1 MLVSLYVGIG
11 GKYMKLNELLKGLT
25 YEVMQGSDSIE
36 IENIGWDSRTASKNS
51 LFICVK
57 NKNIDRHDYAAA
69 AVQKGAVALV
79 IEHDVEEIPKDIT
92 IVKVQDSK
100 KAMSGI
106 ACIYYGEPSK
116 EFNLIGVTGTN
127 GKTSVTYFVSKVLE
141 SSGRL
146 TGIIGTIQNTVGG
159 KELKTEK
166 LNPTTPD
173 SIELQASL
181 REISQE
187 GASDVVMEVTSSA
200 LDNGRVYEC
209 DFNIGAFTN
218 LTQDHLEEHG
228 TMENYKNAKLKLFK
242 MCRKALT
249 NNDDPVSK
257 EIKELASGEV
267 YTYGIEEDADF
278 KAFDIVYNLDSVEF
292 SLRFKEEVKKVR
304 FNVPGR
310 FSVYNAL
317 ATIGIC
323 YLSGLTLD
331 AIIDGLNNI
340 TGVPGRIEK
349 VPNNKG
355 ILAVVDYAHS
365 PDSLENII
373 KSMKEIAT
381 GKVITVFGCG
391 GNRDKI
397 KRPIMGEIA
406 GRLSDFVFITS
417 DNPRKEDPMAIINEI
432 EQGILKTS
440 CDYIKHENRK
450 EAIFK
455 ALDKANKGDIVI
467 IAGKGHETYQII
479 GDITLHFDD
488 KEVVSEY
495 FNR

>member
-1 MLVSLYVGIG
+1 
-11 GKYMKLNELLKGLT
+11 MKLFELLRGLSYQVVKGT
-25 YEVMQGSDSIE
+25 DNIE
-36 IENIGWDSRTASKNS
+36 IESIGWDSRKVLQNS

-57 NKNIDRHDYAAA
+57 NRNVDRHQYAALA
-69 AVQKGAVALV
+69 AQKGAVALV
-79 IEHDVEEIPKDIT
+79 IEHDIEEIPEGIT
-92 IVKVQDSK
+92 IIKVLDSK
-100 KAMSGI
+100 KAMAKI
-106 ACIYYGEPSK
+106 ASIYYGEPSK
-116 EFNLIGVTGTN
+116 KFNLIGITGTN
-127 GKTSVTYFVSKVLE
+127 GKTSVTYFVSKILE
-141 SSGRL
+141 SAGRL

-159 KELKTEK
+159 RELKTEK

-173 SIELQASL
+173 SIELQESFK
-181 REISQE
+181 EIAQA

-200 LDNGRVYEC
+200 LDKGRVYEC
-209 DFNIGAFTN
+209 QFNIGAFTN

-242 MCRKALT
+242 MCNKTLT
-249 NNDDPVSK
+249 NIDDPVSK
-257 EIKELASGEV
+257 EIIETATGDIF
-267 YTYGIEEDADF
+267 TYGIEQDADF
-278 KAFDIVYNLDSVEF
+278 KAFDIVYGLNSVEF
-292 SLRFKEEVKKVR
+292 SLSFKGEVKKVK

-323 YLSGLTLD
+323 YLSGLSLD
-331 AIIDGLNNI
+331 TIIHGLKNI
-340 TGVPGRIEK
+340 SGVPGRIEK
-349 VPNNKG
+349 VPNDKG

-373 KSMKEIAT
+373 KAMKEISK

-391 GNRDKI
+391 GNRDKT

-406 GRLSDFVFITS
+406 GRLSDFAVITS
-417 DNPRKEDPMAIINEI
+417 DNPRNEDPMEIINEI
-432 EQGILKTS
+432 EQGILETN
-440 CDYIKHENRK
+440 CAYIKRENRK

-455 ALDKANKGDIVI
+455 ALENAKSGDVVI

-479 GDITLHFDD
+479 GDTTIHFDD
-488 KEVVSEY
+488 REVVAEY

>member
-1 MLVSLYVGIG
+1 MLYIEAG
-11 GKYMKLNELLKGLT
+11 GKNMKLNELLKGLS
-25 YEVMQGSDSIE
+25 YEVMQGTEHMQIESIS
-36 IENIGWDSRTASKNS
+36 WDSRRIKQNS

-57 NKNIDRHDYAAA
+57 NRNVDRHDYAAV

-79 IEHDVEEIPKDIT
+79 VEHEVEEVPAGIT
-92 IVKVQDSK
+92 IIKVEDSK
-100 KAMSGI
+100 KAMARI
-106 ACIYYGEPSK
+106 ASIYFEEPSK
-116 EFNLIGVTGTN
+116 KFNLIGITGTN

-141 SSGRL
+141 GAGRL

-159 KELKTEK
+159 RELIAEK

-173 SIELQASL
+173 SIELQESFK
-181 REISQE
+181 EIAE
-187 GASDVVMEVTSSA
+187 AGASDVVMEVTSSA
-200 LDNGRVYEC
+200 LDKGRVYEC

-242 MCRKALT
+242 MCRKTLT
-249 NNDDPVSK
+249 NADDPVSK
-257 EIKELASGEV
+257 DIKEVAAGEV
-267 YTYGIEEDADF
+267 YTYGIEEKADF
-278 KAFDIVYNLDSVEF
+278 KAFDVVYGLDSVEF
-292 SLRFKEEVKKVR
+292 SLKFNNEVRRIK
-304 FNVPGR
+304 FNVPGK

-323 YLSGLTLD
+323 YLSGLELD
-331 AIIDGLNNI
+331 AIIGGLKNI

-373 KSMKEIAT
+373 KSMREISK

-391 GNRDKI
+391 GNRDKT

-406 GRLSDFVFITS
+406 GRLSDFVVITS
-417 DNPRKEDPMAIINEI
+417 DNPRKEEPAAIINEI

-450 EAIFK
+450 EAIFE
-455 ALDKANKGDIVI
+455 ALDRAKPGDVVV

-479 GDITLHFDD
+479 GDTTIHFDD
-488 KEVVSEY
+488 REVVAEY
-495 FNR
+495 FNS

>member
-1 MLVSLYVGIG
+1 
-11 GKYMKLNELLKGLT
+11 MKLSELLNGLT

-36 IENIGWDSRTASKNS
+36 IENIGWDSRKVVQNS

-57 NKNIDRHDYAAA
+57 NRNVDRHEYAAV

-79 IEHDVEEIPKDIT
+79 IEHDVEEIPEGIT
-92 IVKVQDSK
+92 VIKVLDSK
-100 KAMSGI
+100 KAMARI
-106 ACIYYGEPSK
+106 ASIYYGEPSK
-116 EFNLIGVTGTN
+116 KFNLIGVTGTN

-141 SSGRL
+141 SAGRL
-146 TGIIGTIQNTVGG
+146 TGIIGTIENTVGG

-173 SIELQASL
+173 SIELQESFK
-181 REISQE
+181 EIAQA

-200 LDNGRVYEC
+200 LDKGRVYEC
-209 DFNIGAFTN
+209 DFNIGVFTN

-228 TMENYKNAKLKLFK
+228 TMDNYKNAKLKLFK
-242 MCRKALT
+242 MCRKTLT
-249 NNDDPVSK
+249 NIDDPVSK
-257 EIKELASGEV
+257 EIIETAAGEV
-267 YTYGIEEDADF
+267 YTYGMEEEADF
-278 KAFDIVYNLDSVEF
+278 KAFDVVYGLNAVEF
-292 SLRFKEEVKKVR
+292 FLKFKGEVKKVK

-323 YLSGLTLD
+323 YLSGLELD
-331 AIIDGLNNI
+331 TIIDGLKNI

-349 VPNNKG
+349 VPNDKG

-373 KSMKEIAT
+373 KSMREISK

-391 GNRDKI
+391 GNRDKT

-406 GRLSDFVFITS
+406 GRLSDFVVITS
-417 DNPRKEDPMAIINEI
+417 DNPRKEEPMTIVNEI
-432 EQGILKTS
+432 EQGILKTN
-440 CDYIKHENRK
+440 CDYIKLENRK
-450 EAIFK
+450 EAIYK
-455 ALDKANKGDIVI
+455 ALDKTRSGDVVI

-479 GDITLHFDD
+479 GDNTIHFDD
-488 KEVVSEY
+488 REVVAEY